1 MPLMSDQNQRPMLEG
16 VKVVD
21 LTQYLSGPTVTR
33 LMAEMGADIVKIEQA
48 PYGDPI
54 RRLAVM
60 ANGRS
65 GYFVQQ
71 NRGKKSVCLDMDSPA
86 GREVLDR
93 LIAEADVVVEN
104 YGPGVL
110 AKRGLD
116 HPSLAEKH
124 PRLIYASISGF
135 GRTGSYSHKTC
146 FDLIAQAYSGML
158 HLTGPEDGAP
168 MPVGSSYADVTAG
181 VHALAAIGMALFH
194 RERTGRGGHIDIAM
208 IDTLFHAHEIAV
220 QGASITKGKWRPRRG
235 GRLSR
240 LNSPQGVYKAPQGW
254 IVLQVMD
261 AQWPH
266 FCKAMQRPDLPTDER
281 FADIGGRQKNRDAL
295 NEIIEAWMA
304 TFTSDDALIACLE
317 EQRIPCAPVLD
328 PADAMHHPYFIERRM
343 VRTVEDPFIGELVI
357 PGNPLRFSEQPEELE
372 LHTPMLGEHNHA
384 VLRSL
389 GFGDDE
395 ITAMEAA
402 GALRSGDR

>member
-1 MPLMSDQNQRPMLEG
+1 MTDVSRQPLLEG

-33 LMAEMGADIVKIEQA
+33 LMAELGADIVKIEQA
-48 PYGDPI
+48 PHGDPI

-71 NRGKKSVCLDMDSPA
+71 NRGKKSVCLDMDSPE
-86 GREVLDR
+86 GRKVLDR

-135 GRTGSYSHKTC
+135 GRTGSFSHKTC

-158 HLTGPEDGAP
+158 ELTGPEDGSP

-235 GRLSR
+235 GRFSR

-266 FCKAMQRPDLPTDER
+266 FCRAMQREDLLTDER
-281 FADIGGRQKNRDAL
+281 FAEINGRQKNRAQL

-304 TFTSDDALIACLE
+304 SMPSDEALLSRLE
-317 EQRIPCAPVLD
+317 EHRIPCAPVLD
-328 PADAMHHPYFIERRM
+328 PADAIHHPYFIERRM

-357 PGNPLRFSEQPEELE
+357 PGNPLRFSEQPDELD
-372 LHTPMLGEHNHA
+372 LQTPMLGEHNRS
-384 VLRSL
+384 VLAGL
-389 GFGDDE
+389 GFADDE
-395 ITAMEAA
+395 IAAMEES